1 MNVVMKI
8 CQSGVND
15 SGTAG
20 CLNVSWGCESAP
32 SWGCELAAFAVAVAA
47 PAVACTVSA
56 AFAVD
61 TGQSFASCLI
71 YSCCI
76 HPHHAESG
84 HGRSLVLCPGS
95 NKASGSLCGNLGTPY
110 DSDTPVDVSVPG
122 YGMENG
128 IWTESEI

>member
-8 CQSGVND
+8 CQSGVKYL
-15 SGTAG
+15 GTVG
-20 CLNVSWGCESAP
+20 CLIASWGFESAP
-32 SWGCELAAFAVAVAA
+32 SWGFEHAAFAVAVLAA
-47 PAVACTVSA
+47 AYEVSA

-71 YSCCI
+71 YSYYI
-76 HPHHAESG
+76 LLHRAESD

-95 NKASGSLCGNLGTPY
+95 NKASGSLCGNLCTP
-110 DSDTPVDVSVPG
+110 DGSDIPVDIYVPG

-128 IWTESEI
+128 IWTENEI